1 MANQDHSNERRLV
14 ALLAAACTLG
24 SLAVAPAANAAT
36 TSVTADK
43 AQTSTSQ
50 TTETGNTSDKADAT
64 ADKTTDAGETGNAG
78 NATAGDAN
86 NGNTASGDT
95 SQNDAAATDVA
106 TVTSADGTTT
116 SYPTFAAA
124 LAAAQAGETVTL
136 TKNSDES
143 TVRVDKKITVT
154 AANGAVYSG
163 TMTVHD
169 GATITGM
176 TFSLTG
182 AGGSNTSVSVQGAGD
197 VKIEGNTFGI
207 AENAAVTGY
216 YGIYVQKGSA
226 RVSISG
232 NTFDYPTAAKN
243 RNRTAIYLTGQENT
257 VTDITVT
264 NNTMKITGVA
274 SNKGQAVFID
284 ASGGR
289 NDYGITNL
297 TVTNNTVSATNEVK
311 ANAVG
316 LYVQG
321 VKGLTFTD
329 NTFTNLSQAVG
340 SGALPGQNQTSTD
353 IEVGGNDFT
362 GTAAGYDFPAGSVP
376 SGGITVTKPDK
387 VEASKPSQHIMA
399 GVQQADGSVVAY
411 SSLADAIANAA
422 AGSTVVLFE
431 NAPLTQPLTITKKI
445 IFDAQGHNI
454 TGNQLKFEA
463 GSDGSAVKN
472 AVFYGS
478 TAAATATPATMVLID
493 GVSGVQVTGSTFVMF
508 ADTAALTN
516 KVAGVTVQA
525 KNGNT
530 ATGTVISDNTFK
542 VSSGVNSNENNIGV
556 QLIEEQ
562 GGTISNTA
570 ISDNTFE
577 VRTGVSIY
585 ANGNHAAQSGAIA
598 TIVKNTFTGE
608 YAVIGE
614 GSLDASKLSYSS
626 ASGNTFAKSIVPYL
640 GDGQGREGLRRDLR
654 RQHR

>member
-43 AQTSTSQ
+43 VQTSTSQ
-50 TTETGNTSDKADAT
+50 TTEAGKNDTATGDTNKGDTTGDTGKNDA
-64 ADKTTDAGETGNAG
+64 
-78 NATAGDAN
+78 AN
-86 NGNTASGDT
+86 NGNTAADGT
-95 SQNDAAATDVA
+95 NQGEDAAVNGVA
-106 TVTSADGTTT
+106 TVTSADGTAK

-243 RNRTAIYLTGQENT
+243 HNRTAIYLTGQENT

-264 NNTMKITGVA
+264 NNTMKVTGAA
-274 SNKGQAVFID
+274 SNKGQTVFID

-297 TVTNNTVSATNEVK
+297 MVTGNTVSATAETK
-311 ANAVG
+311 ANATG
-316 LYVQG
+316 IYVQG

-340 SGALPGQNQTSTD
+340 SGAMPGQNSTSTD

-362 GTAAGYDFPAGSVP
+362 GTNTGYGFDKDSVP
-376 SGGITVTKPDK
+376 SGGLTVTKPDK

-399 GVQQADGSVVAY
+399 GVQQTDGSVVAY
-411 SSLADAIANAA
+411 SSLAGAIANAA

-431 NAPLTQPLTITKKI
+431 NAPLTQPITITKKI
-445 IFDAQGHNI
+445 VIDAQGHNI
-454 TGNQLKFEA
+454 TGNQLKFET

-478 TAAATATPATMVLID
+478 AAAATATPATMVLID
-493 GVSGVQVTGSTFVMF
+493 GASGVQVTGNTFVMF
-508 ADTAALTN
+508 ADTVTTLPG

-525 KNGNT
+525 ESGNT
-530 ATGTVISDNTFK
+530 ATGTVISNNTFK
-542 VSSGVNSNENNIGV
+542 VSTGANSNENNIGV
-556 QLIEEQ
+556 QLLEE
-562 GGTISNTA
+562 
-570 ISDNTFE
+570 
-577 VRTGVSIY
+577 
-585 ANGNHAAQSGAIA
+585 H
-598 TIVKNTFTGE
+598 
-608 YAVIGE
+608 
-614 GSLDASKLSYSS
+614 
-626 ASGNTFAKSIVPYL
+626 
-640 GDGQGREGLRRDLR
+640 GRHHLQHRDLR
-654 RQHR
+654 QHVRRPHGCLDQRERQPRRTGRFHRHHRQEHVHRRVRGDR